1 MTPPETAER
10 RPTTNDRRRRA
21 AALREWTAVPANV
34 TRGWLLFVVAVAF
47 AFVFFAI
54 YVTIS
59 VVRLDNRVTRDRLEA
74 AIRDQVASCEAGNES
89 REEAKVVALLAV
101 DSDRSIWESID
112 DLFDT
117 GIPEPAR
124 SIIFNGLTSREN
136 LIATTY
142 KPEDCTSSP
151 GTTAG

>member
-10 RPTTNDRRRRA
+10 HPTSVRRRRVA
-21 AALREWTAVPANV
+21 TLREWTAVPANV

-47 AFVFFAI
+47 AFIFFAI

-74 AIRDQVASCEAGNES
+74 AIRDQVESCQAANDS
-89 REEAKVVALLAV
+89 RDEAKVVALLSV
-101 DSDRSIWESID
+101 ESDRNIWEAID
-112 DLFDT
+112 ALFDN
-117 GIPEPAR
+117 GLPEPAR
-124 SIIFNGLTSREN
+124 TVIFDGLTSREN
-136 LIATTY
+136 LIDTTY
-142 KPEDCTSSP
+142 KHEDCTSSP